1 MDVNF
6 STDSWWII
14 TLILML
20 FTTIPVKIGA
30 TLFNAPNKKLIHCAL
45 AVALGTIS
53 AVLCMQFIG
62 GFTGLFATF
71 IAISIIYWYIL
82 QISFASSFAFTIVV
96 LIIQFALIH
105 GLGQFGLMM
114 AAQPT

>member
-1 MDVNF
+1 MEVNF
-6 STDSWWII
+6 STNSWWII
-14 TLILML
+14 TLIIMT

-30 TLFNAPNKKLIHCAL
+30 SIFNAPNKKLIHCAL

-53 AVLCMQFIG
+53 AVLSLHFIG

-82 QISFASSFAFTIVV
+82 QISFAWSFVFTIFV
-96 LIIQFALIH
+96 LVIQFALIH
-105 GLGQFGLMM
+105 GLGQLGLMM